1 MGKPEWLP
9 QGCPTSS
16 TAGSAHSWACRSH
29 SWTESS
35 LGPTIIGNPVVPRFQ
50 LPMVGALSLLKLGPN
65 LVQPAKI
72 AMGPRSNLMFSIPGN

>member
-1 MGKPEWLP
+1 MGKQEWAP

-29 SWTESS
+29 SWSESS
-35 LGPTIIGNPVVPRFQ
+35 LGPTIVGKQVVPRFQ
-50 LPMVGALSLLKLGPN
+50 LPMVGALSLFKLGPD

-72 AMGPRSNLMFSIPGN
+72 AMEPRSNLMFSIPGN